1 MVISAFTL
9 AELAFGVTFSG
20 KSAAVHRAHLS
31 SFLEDVPVAAFETAA
46 AGAYGRARYAHRE
59 RSKDAL
65 DTLIAAHAITLGV
78 TLVTNHEA
86 DFAAYPN
93 LNGSASTDTVQAALR
108 HGIARVNN
116 MAKRKR

>member
-1 MVISAFTL
+1 MVSAFTL
-9 AELAFGVTFSG
+9 AELEFAVTCSG
-20 KSAAVHRAHLS
+20 KSAAVNRAHLS
-31 SFLEDVPVAAFETAA
+31 RFLEDVPGAAFEAA
-46 AGAYGRARYAHRE
+46 VARAYGRARSALRE

-108 HGIARVNN
+108 HRTARVDN
-116 MAKRKR
+116 MAKRRR